1 MGWVHCG
8 TLLIAQTSRLSPET
22 FSGFRQ
28 KSFIRMVL
36 HQEFAPRICTGGTN
50 LRAVKRCELP
60 PRTENVCIIE
70 HSLGCHLSPIAN
82 GCHILYLKKWPKHWT
97 LYLVNHWTLKCSKR
111 EICPDWSQTC
121 VVGDPLFSD
130 KPLWSMANMDIGP
143 TLPLSECLNPQ
154 NLGVDMYL
162 EHWRWPWWVPDL
174 TSDLENKIKKE
185 IMLIPPFSEALC
197 MEAACQKVFLK
208 QKSDFAFQCQHSF
221 CLVCFYVP
229 CWNSISET
237 KIRFCASC

>member
-1 MGWVHCG
+1 MRTPTKNRECLHHWTFFG
-8 TLLIAQTSRLSPET
+8 LSP
-22 FSGFRQ
+22 F
-28 KSFIRMVL
+28 
-36 HQEFAPRICTGGTN
+36 TN
-50 LRAVKRCELP
+50 CKRPSYFVSE
-60 PRTENVCIIE
+60 
-70 HSLGCHLSPIAN
+70 
-82 GCHILYLKKWPKHWT
+82 KWPKRWP
-97 LYLVNHWTLKCSKR
+97 LYLVNHECSKR

-221 CLVCFYVP
+221 CLVCFYAP

-237 KIRFCASC
+237 KIRFCAS